1 MEREREQ
8 GSDRLD
14 TEERKELNDSDF
26 GLPEE
31 RKYPMPDATHV
42 RAAESYFRYATDQ
55 QKPELAHNI
64 LRKAKE
70 FGVDVES
77 LRMGKSLL
85 IPILIRLF
93 TDTPYVLGGT
103 YGYGRLFAYL

>member
-1 MEREREQ
+1 MSFARHVFFMNQIYLININSFPNTFLARSDCFHRNSFINRSLKNYHDGKRREQ

-55 QKPELAHNI
+55 QKPELAH
-64 LRKAKE
+64 
-70 FGVDVES
+70 
-77 LRMGKSLL
+77 
-85 IPILIRLF
+85 
-93 TDTPYVLGGT
+93 
-103 YGYGRLFAYL
+103 

>member
-55 QKPELAHNI
+55 QKPELALIHQYNRMCLVAHTVI
-64 LRKAKE
+64 AGYLRTCKKR
-70 FGVDVES
+70 FVKD
-77 LRMGKSLL
+77 LRTGSS
-85 IPILIRLF
+85 
-93 TDTPYVLGGT
+93 
-103 YGYGRLFAYL
+103 

>member
-8 GSDRLD
+8 GSDRID

-26 GLPEE
+26 GLPDE
-31 RKYPMPDATHV
+31 RKYPMPDATHE

-55 QKPELAHNI
+55 QKPELARNI

-70 FGVDVES
+70 FGVDVGS
-77 LRMGKSLL
+77 
-85 IPILIRLF
+85 PAILEWANRH
-93 TDTPYVLGGT
+93 
-103 YGYGRLFAYL
+103 

>member
-42 RAAESYFRYATDQ
+42 RAAESDQ

-77 LRMGKSLL
+77 
-85 IPILIRLF
+85 PTILEWANR
-93 TDTPYVLGGT
+93 Y
-103 YGYGRLFAYL
+103 

>member
-14 TEERKELNDSDF
+14 TEELPISDF

-77 LRMGKSLL
+77 
-85 IPILIRLF
+85 PTILEWANR
-93 TDTPYVLGGT
+93 Y
-103 YGYGRLFAYL
+103 

>member
-1 MEREREQ
+1 MSFARHVFFMNQIYLININSFPTLFSEK
-8 GSDRLD
+8 RLFQ
-14 TEERKELNDSDF
+14 RKELNDSDF

-77 LRMGKSLL
+77 
-85 IPILIRLF
+85 PTILEWANR
-93 TDTPYVLGGT
+93 Y
-103 YGYGRLFAYL
+103 

>member
-42 RAAESYFRYATDQ
+42 RAAESYTL
-55 QKPELAHNI
+55 PI
-64 LRKAKE
+64 
-70 FGVDVES
+70 S
-77 LRMGKSLL
+77 KSQNWLV
-85 IPILIRLF
+85 
-93 TDTPYVLGGT
+93 TS
-103 YGYGRLFAYL
+103 

>member
-14 TEERKELNDSDF
+14 TEERKELNDSDL

-55 QKPELAHNI
+55 QKPELARNI
-64 LRKAKE
+64 LRNAKE
-70 FGVDVES
+70 FGVDVGS
-77 LRMGKSLL
+77 
-85 IPILIRLF
+85 PAILEWANRH
-93 TDTPYVLGGT
+93 
-103 YGYGRLFAYL
+103 

>member
-42 RAAESYFRYATDQ
+42 RAAESYFDTL
-55 QKPELAHNI
+55 PI
-64 LRKAKE
+64 
-70 FGVDVES
+70 S
-77 LRMGKSLL
+77 KSQNWLV
-85 IPILIRLF
+85 
-93 TDTPYVLGGT
+93 TS
-103 YGYGRLFAYL
+103 

>member
-14 TEERKELNDSDF
+14 T
-26 GLPEE
+26 EE

-55 QKPELAHNI
+55 QKPELARNI

-70 FGVDVES
+70 FGVDVGS
-77 LRMGKSLL
+77 
-85 IPILIRLF
+85 PVILEWANRH
-93 TDTPYVLGGT
+93 
-103 YGYGRLFAYL
+103 